1 MKLLVIEVCEKSTY
15 IYIYIYILIYNVDII
30 KNQTNL
36 GQTLKV
42 LGRAN

>member
-1 MKLLVIEVCEKSTY
+1 MKLLVIEVCEKSTH
-15 IYIYIYILIYNVDII
+15 IYIYILIYNVDII

>member
-1 MKLLVIEVCEKSTY
+1 MKLLVIEVCDKSRFFF
-15 IYIYIYILIYNVDII
+15 IKKIYNVDRI